1 MLAGDAERDP
11 VLRNSKPKLG
21 RYLGKPIQRLA
32 PGRCR
37 DRVYIYHV
45 PVFDRRSFIYR
56 TKHLKAVTC
65 RRAHASFM
73 SNIPS

>member
-45 PVFDRRSFIYR
+45 PVFDR
-56 TKHLKAVTC
+56 
-65 RRAHASFM
+65 
-73 SNIPS
+73 